1 MNVFLCL
8 VFKKL
13 IRVYETLPFQ
23 SNKYVQFVKL
33 TEFPAAK
40 PAKMLLRLPLFI
52 QGDSNAH
59 ILISPKLNPTALDD
73 TYEII
78 LGAWQNRRV
87 IIHKRIDGAI
97 LADVTLPRVLS
108 QKKLKKFVLDI
119 HESKFYIL
127 FGRGT
132 NLTRFASLQM
142 V

>member
-1 MNVFLCL
+1 M
-8 VFKKL
+8 

-33 TEFPAAK
+33 DEFPAAK

-59 ILISPKLNPTALDD
+59 ILISPTLNPTPLDD

-87 IIHKRIDGAI
+87 IIHKRIDGAV
-97 LADVTLPRVLS
+97 LADITLPRILS
-108 QKKLKKFVLDI
+108 PMKLKKFVLDI
-119 HESKFYIL
+119 NQSRFYIL
-127 FGRGT
+127 FVLGT
-132 NLTRFASLQM
+132 N
-142 V
+142 